1 MTVEIV
7 WVPKAVQSKV
17 KAHMARNMRDAAMLL
32 KDKIKIKISVGQPT
46 VWVGKG
52 DNRRLRGLDPSVS
65 PNPPKVVTGALRKSI
80 VHTVS
85 KEQGDIVGRVGSD
98 SIPYARRLEMG
109 FFGVDGEQDRPYL
122 RSSLAENRAEILR
135 KLARP

>member
-1 MTVEIV
+1 MERSPRVFTLIVRVLGDRVRSHMT
-7 WVPKAVQSKV
+7 
-17 KAHMARNMRDAAMLL
+17 RNMRDAAMLL
-32 KDKIKIKISVGQPT
+32 KDKIKTKISVGQPT
-46 VWVGKG
+46 VVIGG
-52 DNRRLRGLDPSVS
+52 RLRGLDPSVS
-65 PNPPKVVTGALRKSI
+65 PNPPKVVTGALKKSI

-85 KEQGDIVGRVGSD
+85 KEQGDIVGRIGSD
-98 SIPYARRLEMG
+98 SVPYARRLEMG

>member
-1 MTVEIV
+1 MTTDIV
-7 WVPKAVQSKV
+7 WVPKALQGKV

-32 KDKIKIKISVGQPT
+32 KDKIKTKISVGQPT
-46 VWVGKG
+46 AFIGGK
-52 DNRRLRGLDPSVS
+52 LRGLDPSVS
-65 PNPPKVVTGALRKSI
+65 PDPPKVVTGALRKSI

-85 KEQGDIVGRVGSD
+85 KEQGEIVGRVGSD
-98 SIPYARRLEMG
+98 SVPYAYRLEMG
-109 FFGVDGEQDRPYL
+109 FWGVKDEEARPYL

>member
-1 MTVEIV
+1 MTTDIV
-7 WVPKAVQSKV
+7 WVPNVLQGKV
-17 KAHMARNMRDAAMLL
+17 RTHMTRNMRDAAMML

-46 VWVGKG
+46 ALIGG
-52 DNRRLRGLDPSVS
+52 RLRGLDPSVS
-65 PNPPKVVTGALRKSI
+65 PDPPKVVTGALKKSI

-109 FFGVDGEQDRPYL
+109 FFGVDGVQARPYL

>member
-46 VWVGKG
+46 VVIGG
-52 DNRRLRGLDPSVS
+52 RLRGLDPSVS
-65 PNPPKVVTGALRKSI
+65 PNPPKVVTGALKKSI

-98 SIPYARRLEMG
+98 SVPYARRLEMG